1 MKLPTKQPLLL
12 VVSESESTCVRYQL
26 TDQGGHL
33 WKSASEQVLLY
44 APVVWVWVW
53 VGWMG
58 MGVGRCE
65 VTITMHKHCAEYICI
80 GMCAYVC

>member
-44 APVVWVWVW
+44 APVVWVWVGWGGW
-53 VGWMG
+53 VWVWG
-58 MGVGRCE
+58 GVRSPSQCTNA
-65 VTITMHKHCAEYICI
+65 VLNTYA
-80 GMCAYVC
+80 